1 MIMILTKVIVVI
13 VIVITI
19 WIKTKNSKAEKE
31 KKKKKSFQNILGFCI
46 NVNAYILKSL
56 YAYHEPLSEQYID
69 RVDSGLTPWKP

>member
-1 MIMILTKVIVVI
+1 MILTKVIVVI

-31 KKKKKSFQNILGFCI
+31 KKKNKSFQNILGFMYKCEFI
-46 NVNAYILKSL
+46 YIKKFICLPWTL
-56 YAYHEPLSEQYID
+56 IRAIYIE